1 MLTKEQ
7 VLQTLAGLPDSFK
20 LEDFLDRLVFIKKIE
35 KGLEHSNTNKIISH
49 TEAQGQLKKWLLK

>member
-20 LEDFLDRLVFIKKIE
+20 LEDFIDRLVFIKKIE
-35 KGLEHSNTNKIISH
+35 KGLELSNTNQMISH
-49 TEAQGQLKKWLLK
+49 TEAQGLLKKWLLK